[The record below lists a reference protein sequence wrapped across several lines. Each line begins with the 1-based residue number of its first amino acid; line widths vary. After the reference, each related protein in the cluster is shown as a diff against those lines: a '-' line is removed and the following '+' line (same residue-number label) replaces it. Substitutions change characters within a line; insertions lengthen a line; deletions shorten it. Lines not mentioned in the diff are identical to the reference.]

1 MQTSTITQTTI
12 SVTITSIPAQTVNI
26 SIYTIIICYKNTLKR
41 LTLMSMFVEV
51 NKEK

>member
-26 SIYTIIICYKNTLKR
+26 SIYTIIICYKQWETGKK
-41 LTLMSMFVEV
+41 
-51 NKEK
+51 KEYGRR